1 MHWSRV
7 VSFKQY
13 VLYGVMMFTGSM
25 FALCSLSVQ
34 ALQQS
39 TKVRAVELFQETQ
52 TQETPTPVTPRPV
65 RTIKKLNVY
74 KLRQILLNMQLK
86 RIKCYLNVPILG
98 QMRLSSNFG
107 MRQDPVHGGVK
118 KHRGV
123 DLSSP
128 PGTPI
133 LAVASGRVVSA
144 GWHHAYGLNIEIE
157 HGPSWRSRYAHA
169 KLLYVK
175 KGQAVESGQF
185 IGQVGSTGR
194 STGPHLHF
202 EIWQNGQPI
211 DPYLVVKGLPVRH
224 KRYEASWPAVHY
236 EVR

>member
-1 MHWSRV
+1 MHRPRV

-13 VLYGVMMFTGSM
+13 VLHGVKMFTGSM
-25 FALCSLSVQ
+25 FVLCPLSVH
-34 ALQQS
+34 AFQQS
-39 TKVRAVELFQETQ
+39 TQDKTVELFQETP
-52 TQETPTPVTPRPV
+52 TQETSTQDRNIT
-65 RTIKKLNVY
+65 KLNVY

-86 RIKCYLNVPILG
+86 RIKRYLNVPILG
-98 QMRLSSNFG
+98 KMRLSSNFG
-107 MRQDPVHGGVK
+107 MRQDPVYGGVK
-118 KHRGV
+118 KHNGV

-128 PGTPI
+128 SGTPI

-144 GWHHAYGLNIEIE
+144 GWHYAYGLNIEIE
-157 HGPSWRSRYAHA
+157 HGPGWRSRYAHA

-175 KGQAVESGQF
+175 VGQTVDSGQF

>member
-1 MHWSRV
+1 MHRSRV

-13 VLYGVMMFTGSM
+13 VLHSVIMFTGSM
-25 FALCSLSVQ
+25 IALCSLSVH

-39 TKVRAVELFQETQ
+39 TQDRAVELYQETP
-52 TQETPTPVTPRPV
+52 TQETPTQV
-65 RTIKKLNVY
+65 RSIKKLNVY

-98 QMRLSSNFG
+98 KMNLSSNFG
-107 MRQDPVHGGVK
+107 MRQDPVHGEVK
-118 KHRGV
+118 KHSGV

-128 PGTPI
+128 SGTPI

-157 HGPSWRSRYAHA
+157 HGPAWRSRYAHA

-175 KGQAVESGQF
+175 IGQTVESGQF